1 MTALSL
7 PIRVTLTAILA
18 VAAVCDLRTRRIPN
32 WVTLPAIPVGVTAQA
47 LFGDGLWAGLA
58 GFGAALAAFFLLF
71 AVGAM
76 GAGDVKLFAA
86 VGAFVGIRHLLIVF
100 VMIGIAG
107 GVAAVI
113 VAIRAGAL
121 TRVLRNTGSIA
132 GSLFGGRWEE
142 LRQRSDMNQPEAL
155 SLPYGAAIA
164 AGTLMYLWFGQ

>member
-18 VAAVCDLRTRRIPN
+18 VAAVSDLRTRRIPN
-32 WVTLPAIPVGVTAQA
+32 WLTLPAIPVGITAQA

-58 GFGAALAAFFLLF
+58 GFGAALAAFILLF

-121 TRVLRNTGSIA
+121 SRVLRNTGAIA
-132 GSLFGGRWEE
+132 GSLLGGRWGE
-142 LRQRSDMNQPEAL
+142 LRQRSDMNQPGAL
-155 SLPYGAAIA
+155 SMPYGAAIA